1 MLFTY
6 YRIYQMASRQEKMLL
21 KNADAA
27 LLFRQQNQRRS
38 AEMEQHQIHHIN
50 NSQHH
55 HQQQQATGKVV
66 SPSAQHPTAVTS
78 ATGNTTISTT
88 NETTVSGNV
97 TGSVAIAC
105 LPNGAGGHVGH
116 VGGTIVPAI
125 QVTLAGCIQPD
136 VLLEANGRAYPSGRN
151 YNPTESNQQHQ
162 GESGVPTLGR
172 GEGVVSSSSSP
183 PPEKRSSAGDRSAL
197 LDGVTDGRC
206 HTETSTPTMNK
217 DKHLQKIRREHK
229 AARTLGIIMGAFVLC
244 WLPFFIW
251 YLSISLCGDHC
262 YCPDIVVE
270 VLFWIG
276 YFNSTLNPL
285 IYAYFNKD
293 FREAFRNTLVCVFCT
308 RCQDPREQQRDQMAA
323 NFQGN
328 YGNLSRLGLA
338 VTEQRIRHSS
348 GDTIAGIERIDHKRL
363 SGVAV
368 QNL

>member
-6 YRIYQMASRQEKMLL
+6 YRIYEMASRQERMLL
-21 KNADAA
+21 KHTDAA

-50 NSQHH
+50 
-55 HQQQQATGKVV
+55 QQPTGSSRPSTTPAGSNTVV
-66 SPSAQHPTAVTS
+66 S
-78 ATGNTTISTT
+78 TGPN
-88 NETTVSGNV
+88 
-97 TGSVAIAC
+97 GSV
-105 LPNGAGGHVGH
+105 
-116 VGGTIVPAI
+116 VPAI
-125 QVTLAGCIQPD
+125 QVTLAANVQPD
-136 VLLEANGRAYPSGRN
+136 VLLEANGKPHGLPS
-151 YNPTESNQQHQ
+151 
-162 GESGVPTLGR
+162 
-172 GEGVVSSSSSP
+172 
-183 PPEKRSSAGDRSAL
+183 PPEKRASAGDRSAL
-197 LDGVTDGRC
+197 LEADGRY
-206 HTETSTPTMNK
+206 HSNESSSTPTISK

-308 RCQDPREQQRDQMAA
+308 RCQDPREQQRDQLASLG
-323 NFQGN
+323 FQT
-328 YGNLSRLGLA
+328 NLARLSA
-338 VTEQRIRHSS
+338 VAEQRIRHSS

-363 SGVAV
+363 SGIAV
-368 QNL
+368 ENL

>member
-50 NSQHH
+50 NS
-55 HQQQQATGKVV
+55 APRAV
-66 SPSAQHPTAVTS
+66 AVTT
-78 ATGNTTISTT
+78 ATTAATT
-88 NETTVSGNV
+88 NESSSPV
-97 TGSVAIAC
+97 TIC
-105 LPNGAGGHVGH
+105 LPNGGGR
-116 VGGTIVPAI
+116 GTIVPAI
-125 QVTLAGCIQPD
+125 QVTLAGCQPD
-136 VLLEANGRAYPSGRN
+136 VLLEANGRAHSTANSKN
-151 YNPTESNQQHQ
+151 YNSTESSQQQQQQQHQ
-162 GESGVPTLGR
+162 DDPGGGVT
-172 GEGVVSSSSSP
+172 SSSSP
-183 PPEKRSSAGDRSAL
+183 PPEKRTSAGDRSAL

-251 YLSISLCGDHC
+251 YLSISLCGDDC

-293 FREAFRNTLVCVFCT
+293 FREAFRNTLVCLFCT
-308 RCQDPREQQRDQMAA
+308 RCRDPREQRERDQMAA
-323 NFQGN
+323 FQGN
-328 YGNLSRLGLA
+328 YGNLSRLSA
-338 VTEQRIRHSS
+338 AAEQRIRHSS